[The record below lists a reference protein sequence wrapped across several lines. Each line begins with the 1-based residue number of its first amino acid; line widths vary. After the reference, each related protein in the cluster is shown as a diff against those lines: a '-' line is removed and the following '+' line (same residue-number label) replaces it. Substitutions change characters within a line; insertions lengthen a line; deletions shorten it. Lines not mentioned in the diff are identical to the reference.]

1 MILGKQLR
9 EIKAA
14 FPMEKKQ
21 EVNMSKAKVQRELIK
36 VREQLA
42 NLQKK
47 EAHLVQELK
56 MAEDAEKQS
65 ILDKHHI
72 SVEELTE
79 MINAKKAEEK
89 KLLAMAKANESA
101 SITERS
107 ESKNE

>member
-1 MILGKQLR
+1 
-9 EIKAA
+9 
-14 FPMEKKQ
+14 
-21 EVNMSKAKVQRELIK
+21 MSKTKIERELIK

-42 NLQKK
+42 GLQKR

-89 KLLAMAKANESA
+89 RLLAVARETEATKN
-101 SITERS
+101 TERRDS
-107 ESKNE
+107 ND

>member
-1 MILGKQLR
+1 
-9 EIKAA
+9 
-14 FPMEKKQ
+14 
-21 EVNMSKAKVQRELIK
+21 MSKVKIERELIK

-42 NLQKK
+42 SLQKK
-47 EAHLVQELK
+47 EAHLEQELK

-89 KLLAMAKANESA
+89 RLLAAARETEATKN
-101 SITERS
+101 TERRDS
-107 ESKNE
+107 ND

>member
-1 MILGKQLR
+1 
-9 EIKAA
+9 
-14 FPMEKKQ
+14 
-21 EVNMSKAKVQRELIK
+21 MSKTKIERELIK

-42 NLQKK
+42 GLQKR

-89 KLLAMAKANESA
+89 RLLAAARETEATKN
-101 SITERS
+101 TERRDS
-107 ESKNE
+107 ND

>member
-1 MILGKQLR
+1 MQK
-9 EIKAA
+9 
-14 FPMEKKQ
+14 M
-21 EVNMSKAKVQRELIK
+21 EVNMSKTKIERELIK

-42 NLQKK
+42 GLQKR

-79 MINAKKAEEK
+79 MIKAKQAEEK
-89 KLLAMAKANESA
+89 RLLGLAKANDSA
-101 SITERS
+101 TNTERS
-107 ESKNE
+107 DSKND

>member
-1 MILGKQLR
+1 
-9 EIKAA
+9 
-14 FPMEKKQ
+14 
-21 EVNMSKAKVQRELIK
+21 MSKTKIERELIK

-42 NLQKK
+42 GLQKR

-79 MINAKKAEEK
+79 MINTKKAEEK
-89 KLLAMAKANESA
+89 RLLAAARETEATKN
-101 SITERS
+101 TERRDS
-107 ESKNE
+107 ND

>member
-1 MILGKQLR
+1 MIFGKQLR

-14 FPMEKKQ
+14 FLMEKKQ

-89 KLLAMAKANESA
+89 KLLAMAKVNESA

>member
-1 MILGKQLR
+1 
-9 EIKAA
+9 
-14 FPMEKKQ
+14 
-21 EVNMSKAKVQRELIK
+21 MSKTKIERELIK

-42 NLQKK
+42 GLQKR

-89 KLLAMAKANESA
+89 RLLATARETEATKN
-101 SITERS
+101 TERRDS
-107 ESKNE
+107 ND

>member
-1 MILGKQLR
+1 
-9 EIKAA
+9 
-14 FPMEKKQ
+14 
-21 EVNMSKAKVQRELIK
+21 MSKAKVQRELIK

-79 MINAKKAEEK
+79 MIKAKKAEEK

>member
-1 MILGKQLR
+1 
-9 EIKAA
+9 
-14 FPMEKKQ
+14 
-21 EVNMSKAKVQRELIK
+21 
-36 VREQLA
+36 
-42 NLQKK
+42 
-47 EAHLVQELK
+47 

-79 MINAKKAEEK
+79 MINTKKAEEK

-101 SITERS
+101 TITERS

>member
-1 MILGKQLR
+1 
-9 EIKAA
+9 
-14 FPMEKKQ
+14 
-21 EVNMSKAKVQRELIK
+21 MSKVKIERELIK

-42 NLQKK
+42 SLQKK
-47 EAHLVQELK
+47 EAHLEQELK

-89 KLLAMAKANESA
+89 RILAEAKLSDATKN
-101 SITERS
+101 TERRDS
-107 ESKNE
+107 ND

>member
-1 MILGKQLR
+1 
-9 EIKAA
+9 
-14 FPMEKKQ
+14 
-21 EVNMSKAKVQRELIK
+21 MSKTKIERELIK

-42 NLQKK
+42 GLQKR
-47 EAHLVQELK
+47 EAYLVQELK

-89 KLLAMAKANESA
+89 RLLAAARETEATKN
-101 SITERS
+101 TERRDS
-107 ESKNE
+107 ND

>member
-1 MILGKQLR
+1 MNRQLR

-14 FPMEKKQ
+14 FLMQKV
-21 EVNMSKAKVQRELIK
+21 EVNMSKTKIERELIK

-42 NLQKK
+42 GLQKR

-89 KLLAMAKANESA
+89 RLLAAARETEATKN
-101 SITERS
+101 TERRDS
-107 ESKNE
+107 ND